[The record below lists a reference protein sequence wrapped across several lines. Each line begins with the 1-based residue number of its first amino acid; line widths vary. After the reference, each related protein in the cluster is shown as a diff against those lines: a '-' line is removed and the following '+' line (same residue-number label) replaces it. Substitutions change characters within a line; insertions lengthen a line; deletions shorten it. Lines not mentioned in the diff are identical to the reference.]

1 MISDS
6 KSTCP
11 KCGGQ
16 LKYYDTVKRIVRTK
30 YGVKNKVD
38 IRSSRCQKCSAMH
51 RELPDFIFPYKQY
64 EAEIIIGVLEG
75 FITCETLGFEDYPCE
90 MTMIRWRNSQELQL
104 LLWKTKSK
112 GDSGCQKRKNTYKL
126 RFVYS
131 RICFYDVRIL
141 VKQNRF
147 KSNWQEWEQN
157 YKNYISREWSPNKG
171 SFFFIVWRT
180 IFKGMENG

>member
-38 IRSSRCQKCSAMH
+38 IRRFRCQKCSAMH

-75 FITCETLGFEDYPCE
+75 FIETTEEVIENTG
-90 MTMIRWRNSQELQL
+90 M
-104 LLWKTKSK
+104 SK
-112 GDSGCQKRKNTYKL
+112 GIKIAAGVGLSVIVGFVVYKYVAKPVIANIKTQIEL
-126 RFVYS
+126 KKMAAEEKTIIVDEA
-131 RICFYDVRIL
+131 DV
-141 VKQNRF
+141 
-147 KSNWQEWEQN
+147 STE
-157 YKNYISREWSPNKG
+157 
-171 SFFFIVWRT
+171 
-180 IFKGMENG
+180 EN

>member
-38 IRSSRCQKCSAMH
+38 IRRFRCQKCSAMH

-64 EAEIIIGVLEG
+64 EADIIIGVIEDL
-75 FITCETLGFEDYPCE
+75 ITCDTLGFEDYPCE
-90 MTMIRWRNSQELQL
+90 MTMIRWRLSPP
-104 LLWKTKSK
+104 
-112 GDSGCQKRKNTYKL
+112 KL
-126 RFVYS
+126 FSLKAV
-131 RICFYDVRIL
+131 
-141 VKQNRF
+141 
-147 KSNWQEWEQN
+147 SNLE
-157 YKNYISREWSPNKG
+157 
-171 SFFFIVWRT
+171 
-180 IFKGMENG
+180 

>member
-38 IRSSRCQKCSAMH
+38 IRRFRCQKCSAMH

-75 FITCETLGFEDYPCE
+75 FTGHISGLCTLSGKLTCFGSLSGKLSAVIDFNAYSGEYEVVPNAFNTQVLPTANKVLKKDIVVQKVPYFETSNNYDGV
-90 MTMIRWRNSQELQL
+90 T
-104 LLWKTKSK
+104 
-112 GDSGCQKRKNTYKL
+112 
-126 RFVYS
+126 VY
-131 RICFYDVRIL
+131 IAEEVN
-141 VKQNRF
+141 QNA
-147 KSNWQEWEQN
+147 
-157 YKNYISREWSPNKG
+157 
-171 SFFFIVWRT
+171 
-180 IFKGMENG
+180 